1 MCIRDRSKLYV
12 KMSEISDT
20 YSNNQP
26 YESFNNDDLIVNLS
40 GYEGPL
46 DVLLIMAKSQKV
58 DLMKISILQ
67 LTEQYLLFI
76 AEVRKK
82 NLELAADY
90 LVMAAW
96 LAYLKSNL
104 LLPREETGEELT
116 AEQMAERLKFQLK
129 KLEAIR
135 QVSEKLMNLPVL
147 GTNFFNRGMPEGI
160 RLIRTPEYYLS
171 LYDLLKSYANQR
183 YKSAYSSIVIERPA
197 VYAMEEALV
206 RLQRMV
212 GTAFEWTK
220 LENFLPPEFS
230 KGKNA
235 RSGVA
240 GTLAAAMELVREGV
254 LEVQQLAP
262 FGPVFIKNKN
272 NNEEIIG

>member
-1 MCIRDRSKLYV
+1 
-12 KMSEISDT
+12 MSEISDT
-20 YSNNQP
+20 YSNSQP
-26 YESFNNDDLIVNLS
+26 YESINNDDLIVNLT

-67 LTEQYLLFI
+67 LTEQYLVFI

-183 YKSAYSSIVIERPA
+183 YKSAYSSMVIERPA

-206 RLQRMV
+206 RLQRIV
-212 GTAFEWTK
+212 GTTFEWTK

-230 KGKNA
+230 RGKNA

-240 GTLAAAMELVREGV
+240 GTLAAAMELVKEGV

>member
-1 MCIRDRSKLYV
+1 
-12 KMSEISDT
+12 MSEISDT
-20 YSNNQP
+20 YSNSQP
-26 YESFNNDDLIVNLS
+26 YESINNDDLIVNLT

-67 LTEQYLLFI
+67 LTEQYLVFI

-183 YKSAYSSIVIERPA
+183 YKSAYSSMVIERPA

-212 GTAFEWTK
+212 GTTFEWTK

-230 KGKNA
+230 RGKNA

-240 GTLAAAMELVREGV
+240 GTLAAAMELVKEGV

>member
-1 MCIRDRSKLYV
+1 
-12 KMSEISDT
+12 MSEISDT
-20 YSNNQP
+20 YSNSQP
-26 YESFNNDDLIVNLS
+26 YESINNDDLIVNLS

-67 LTEQYLLFI
+67 LTEQYLVFI

-116 AEQMAERLKFQLK
+116 ADQMAERLKFQLK

-183 YKSAYSSIVIERPA
+183 YKSAYSSMVIERPA

-220 LENFLPPEFS
+220 LESFLPPEFS

>member
-1 MCIRDRSKLYV
+1 
-12 KMSEISDT
+12 MSEISST
-20 YSNNQP
+20 YDNNQP
-26 YESFNNDDLIVNLS
+26 YESFDNNDLIVNLS

-46 DVLLIMAKSQKV
+46 DVLLVMAKSQKV

-67 LTEQYLLFI
+67 LTEQYLVFI

-135 QVSEKLMNLPVL
+135 QVSEKLMVLPVL

-183 YKSAYSSIVIERPA
+183 YKAAYSSMTIERPA
-197 VYAMEEALV
+197 VYAMEEALI

-230 KGKNA
+230 RGKNA

-254 LEVQQLAP
+254 VEVQQMDP
-262 FGPVFIKNKN
+262 FGPVYIKNKN
-272 NNEEIIG
+272 NNEEVLG

>member
-1 MCIRDRSKLYV
+1 
-12 KMSEISDT
+12 MSEISDT
-20 YSNNQP
+20 YSNSQP
-26 YESFNNDDLIVNLS
+26 NESINNDDLIVNLS

-67 LTEQYLLFI
+67 LTEQYLVFI

-183 YKSAYSSIVIERPA
+183 YKSAYSSMVIERPA

-220 LENFLPPEFS
+220 LESFLPPEFS

>member
-1 MCIRDRSKLYV
+1 
-12 KMSEISDT
+12 MSEISDT
-20 YSNNQP
+20 YINSQH
-26 YESFNNDDLIVNLS
+26 YESINNDDLIVNLS

-67 LTEQYLLFI
+67 LTEQYLVFI

-183 YKSAYSSIVIERPA
+183 YKSAYSSMVIERPA

-212 GTAFEWTK
+212 GTTFEWTK

-230 KGKNA
+230 RGKNA

-240 GTLAAAMELVREGV
+240 GTLAAAMELVKEGV

>member
-1 MCIRDRSKLYV
+1 
-12 KMSEISDT
+12 MSEISDT
-20 YSNNQP
+20 YSNSQP
-26 YESFNNDDLIVNLS
+26 YESINNDDLIVNLS

-67 LTEQYLLFI
+67 LTEQYLVFI

-183 YKSAYSSIVIERPA
+183 YKSAYSSMVIERPA

-220 LENFLPPEFS
+220 LESFLPPEFS

-272 NNEEIIG
+272 NNEETIG

>member
-1 MCIRDRSKLYV
+1 
-12 KMSEISDT
+12 MSEISDT
-20 YSNNQP
+20 YSNSQL
-26 YESFNNDDLIVNLS
+26 YESINNDDLIVNLS

-67 LTEQYLLFI
+67 LTEQYLVFI

-183 YKSAYSSIVIERPA
+183 YKSAYSSMVIERPA

-220 LENFLPPEFS
+220 LESFLPPEFS

>member
-1 MCIRDRSKLYV
+1 MGE
-12 KMSEISDT
+12 MSDT
-20 YSNNQP
+20 YSNSQP
-26 YESFNNDDLIVNLS
+26 YESINNDDLIVNLS

-67 LTEQYLLFI
+67 LTEQYLVFI

-183 YKSAYSSIVIERPA
+183 YKSAYSSMVIERPA

-220 LENFLPPEFS
+220 LESFLPPEFS

>member
-1 MCIRDRSKLYV
+1 MI
-12 KMSEISDT
+12 EISDT
-20 YSNNQP
+20 YSNSQP
-26 YESFNNDDLIVNLS
+26 YESINNDDLIVNLS

-67 LTEQYLLFI
+67 LTEQYLVFI

-183 YKSAYSSIVIERPA
+183 YKSAYSSMVIERPA

-220 LENFLPPEFS
+220 LESFLPPEFS

>member
-1 MCIRDRSKLYV
+1 
-12 KMSEISDT
+12 MSEISDT
-20 YSNNQP
+20 YSNSQP
-26 YESFNNDDLIVNLS
+26 YESINNDDLIVNLS

-46 DVLLIMAKSQKV
+46 DVLLIMARSQKV

-67 LTEQYLLFI
+67 LTEQYLVFI

-220 LENFLPPEFS
+220 LESFLPPEFS

>member
-1 MCIRDRSKLYV
+1 
-12 KMSEISDT
+12 MSEISDT
-20 YSNNQP
+20 YSNSQP
-26 YESFNNDDLIVNLS
+26 YESINNDDLIVNLS

-67 LTEQYLLFI
+67 LTEQYLVFI

-183 YKSAYSSIVIERPA
+183 YKSAYSSMVIERPA

-212 GTAFEWTK
+212 GTAFEWIK
-220 LENFLPPEFS
+220 LESFLPPEFS

-240 GTLAAAMELVREGV
+240 GTLAAALELVREGV

>member
-1 MCIRDRSKLYV
+1 
-12 KMSEISDT
+12 MSEISDT
-20 YSNNQP
+20 YSNSQP
-26 YESFNNDDLIVNLS
+26 YESINNDDLIVNLS

-46 DVLLIMAKSQKV
+46 DVLLVLAKSQKV

-67 LTEQYLLFI
+67 LTEQYLVFI

-135 QVSEKLMNLPVL
+135 QVSEKLMNLPAL

-183 YKSAYSSIVIERPA
+183 YKSAYSSMVIERPA

-220 LENFLPPEFS
+220 LESFLPPEFS

>member
-1 MCIRDRSKLYV
+1 
-12 KMSEISDT
+12 MSEISDT
-20 YSNNQP
+20 YSNSEP
-26 YESFNNDDLIVNLS
+26 YESINNDDLIVNLS

-67 LTEQYLLFI
+67 LTEQYLVFI

-183 YKSAYSSIVIERPA
+183 YKSAYSSMVIERPA

-220 LENFLPPEFS
+220 LESFLPPEFS

>member
-1 MCIRDRSKLYV
+1 
-12 KMSEISDT
+12 MSEISDT
-20 YSNNQP
+20 YSNSQP
-26 YESFNNDDLIVNLS
+26 YESINNDDLIVNLS

-46 DVLLIMAKSQKV
+46 DVLLVLAKSQKV

-67 LTEQYLLFI
+67 LTEQYLVFI

>member
-1 MCIRDRSKLYV
+1 
-12 KMSEISDT
+12 MSEISNT
-20 YSNNQP
+20 YDNNHP
-26 YESFNNDDLIVNLS
+26 YESFDNDDLIVNLS

-46 DVLLIMAKSQKV
+46 DVLLVMAKSQKV
-58 DLMKISILQ
+58 DLMQISILQ
-67 LTEQYLLFI
+67 LTEQYLVFI

-160 RLIRTPEYYLS
+160 
-171 LYDLLKSYANQR
+171 
-183 YKSAYSSIVIERPA
+183 
-197 VYAMEEALV
+197 
-206 RLQRMV
+206 
-212 GTAFEWTK
+212 
-220 LENFLPPEFS
+220 
-230 KGKNA
+230 
-235 RSGVA
+235 
-240 GTLAAAMELVREGV
+240 
-254 LEVQQLAP
+254 
-262 FGPVFIKNKN
+262 
-272 NNEEIIG
+272 

>member
-1 MCIRDRSKLYV
+1 MGE
-12 KMSEISDT
+12 MSDT
-20 YSNNQP
+20 YSNSQP
-26 YESFNNDDLIVNLS
+26 YESINNDDLIVNLS

-67 LTEQYLLFI
+67 LTEQYLVFI

-104 LLPREETGEELT
+104 LLPREDTGEELT

-183 YKSAYSSIVIERPA
+183 YKSAYSSMVIERPA

-220 LENFLPPEFS
+220 LESFLPPEFS

>member
-1 MCIRDRSKLYV
+1 
-12 KMSEISDT
+12 MSEISDT

-67 LTEQYLLFI
+67 LTEQYLVFI

-183 YKSAYSSIVIERPA
+183 YKSAYSSMVIERPA

-206 RLQRMV
+206 RLQ
-212 GTAFEWTK
+212 
-220 LENFLPPEFS
+220 
-230 KGKNA
+230 
-235 RSGVA
+235 
-240 GTLAAAMELVREGV
+240 
-254 LEVQQLAP
+254 
-262 FGPVFIKNKN
+262 
-272 NNEEIIG
+272 

>member
-1 MCIRDRSKLYV
+1 
-12 KMSEISDT
+12 MSEISDT
-20 YSNNQP
+20 YSNSQP
-26 YESFNNDDLIVNLS
+26 YESINNDDLIVNLS

-67 LTEQYLLFI
+67 LTEQYLVFI

-183 YKSAYSSIVIERPA
+183 YKSAYSSMVIERPA

-212 GTAFEWTK
+212 GTTFEWTK

-230 KGKNA
+230 RGKNA

-240 GTLAAAMELVREGV
+240 GTLAAAMELVKEGV

>member
-1 MCIRDRSKLYV
+1 
-12 KMSEISDT
+12 MSEISDT
-20 YSNNQP
+20 YSNSQP
-26 YESFNNDDLIVNLS
+26 YKSINKDDLIVNLS

-67 LTEQYLLFI
+67 LTEQYLVFI

-183 YKSAYSSIVIERPA
+183 YKSAYSSMVIERPA

-220 LENFLPPEFS
+220 LESFLPPEFS

>member
-1 MCIRDRSKLYV
+1 
-12 KMSEISDT
+12 MSEISDT
-20 YSNNQP
+20 YSNSQP
-26 YESFNNDDLIVNLS
+26 YESINNDDLIVNLS

-67 LTEQYLLFI
+67 LTEQYLVFI

-104 LLPREETGEELT
+104 LLPREDTGEELT

-183 YKSAYSSIVIERPA
+183 YKSAYSSMVIERPA

-220 LENFLPPEFS
+220 LESFLPPEFS

>member
-1 MCIRDRSKLYV
+1 
-12 KMSEISDT
+12 MSEISDT
-20 YSNNQP
+20 YSNSQP
-26 YESFNNDDLIVNLS
+26 YESINNDDLIVNLS

-67 LTEQYLLFI
+67 LTEQYLVFI

-183 YKSAYSSIVIERPA
+183 YKSAYSSMVIERPA

-220 LENFLPPEFS
+220 LESFLPPEFS

-272 NNEEIIG
+272 NNKEIIG

>member
-1 MCIRDRSKLYV
+1 
-12 KMSEISDT
+12 MSEISGT
-20 YSNNQP
+20 YSNSQP
-26 YESFNNDDLIVNLS
+26 YESINNDDLIVNLS

-67 LTEQYLLFI
+67 LTEQYLVFI

-220 LENFLPPEFS
+220 LESFLPPEFS

>member
-1 MCIRDRSKLYV
+1 
-12 KMSEISDT
+12 MSEISDT
-20 YSNNQP
+20 YSNSQP
-26 YESFNNDDLIVNLS
+26 YRSINNDDLIVNLS

-67 LTEQYLLFI
+67 LTEQYLVFI

-183 YKSAYSSIVIERPA
+183 YKSAYSSMVIERPA

-220 LENFLPPEFS
+220 LESFLPPEFS